1 MWRTGRPTLRFVGRF
16 HALGHAPQVRVPRPG
31 SRGSGWVGRVPPHA
45 GVRRPGLQPAG
56 QGHHDD
62 RPRRAGRAGISEV
75 VRVRDVHLTD
85 ASIRSDGRGRC
96 FHHPTNKQQ
105 TFIDD
110 RFFCEKLYVVF
121 ACFECQMPCNLIQ
134 RLPPCSL
141 LSPFHRYVLSWEVGT
156 MKTGEK
162 LIPRACA
169 SSATEPCTEHFSRA
183 AG

>member
-110 RFFCEKLYVVF
+110 RFSAKNYMWFSPVSSAKCHVISSNG
-121 ACFECQMPCNLIQ
+121 C
-134 RLPPCSL
+134 LPAPCSL
-141 LSPFHRYVLSWEVGT
+141 PSIDTY
-156 MKTGEK
+156 
-162 LIPRACA
+162 
-169 SSATEPCTEHFSRA
+169 
-183 AG
+183 